1 MSEDLTPGKRIKQV
15 RESMGFTQVQFAKL
29 IAVQQPSLA
38 RIESDRSEP
47 SMTIVRFVEL
57 IATLQPSHD
66 WFKLESLS

>member
-1 MSEDLTPGKRIKQV
+1 MSEELTPGKRIKQV

-29 IAVQQPSLA
+29 IAVTQPFLA
-38 RIESDRSEP
+38 RLETDKQEP

-66 WFKLESLS
+66 WFKLEPLS

>member
-1 MSEDLTPGKRIKQV
+1 MSEELTPGKRIKHV

-29 IAVQQPSLA
+29 IGVQQPSLA
-38 RIESDRSEP
+38 RIESDRGEP